1 MREAVMGKV
10 ELAAQPEMENILA
23 SIKKAIH
30 DETGGDSARV
40 RSLER

>member
-1 MREAVMGKV
+1 MGKV

-30 DETGGDSARV
+30 EETGAALRGTITG
-40 RSLER
+40 E